1 MKPPIYVRPPADD
14 ERDRLEAGLRSK
26 DLFVLRRCQIV
37 LASAR
42 GVWVPTIAQTLG
54 CNEQTVRNVIHA
66 FNETGLDCLTKGSCR
81 AHTIHRAFDAD
92 QAERLR
98 ALLHQSPRLFGHETS
113 LWTLPLVAT
122 VSFDQGIT
130 KELVSGETVRATL
143 ERLDVRWRRAKNWI
157 TSPDPEYL
165 RKKVPATV

>member
-1 MKPPIYVRPPADD
+1 MDD
-14 ERDRLEAGLRSK
+14 ERDRLEAGLRAK
-26 DLFVLRRCQIV
+26 DVFVLRRCQVV

-42 GVWVPTIAQTLG
+42 GEWVPAIALTLG
-54 CNEQTVRNVIHA
+54 CNEQTVRNTIHA
-66 FNETGLDCLTKGSCR
+66 FNATGLDCLTKGSCA

-98 ALLHQSPRLFGHETS
+98 ALLHQSPRLFGLDTS
-113 LWTLPLVAT
+113 VWTLPLAAT
-122 VSFDQGIT
+122 VSFGQGIT

-143 ERLDVRWRRAKNWI
+143 ARLDVRWRRAKNWI
-157 TSPDPEYL
+157 SSPDPEYA